1 MINADH
7 AAMVDG
13 DILLFNLPQSAYIY
27 RKSRT
32 AHAPSNFLEVGVR
45 LLETGEDAA
54 IGDRNFRSRL
64 YGVHLATLS
73 VPWYK
78 TQPLQFKKNVF
89 FMYDGAPAHSAKKT
103 VTFLDK
109 MGLKGARLIK

>member
-1 MINADH
+1 MSNVDH

-13 DILLFNLPQSAYIY
+13 DILLFTLPQSAYIY

-32 AHAPSNFLEVGVR
+32 AHAPSNFLKVGVR

-64 YGVHLATLS
+64 YISTHDKLIEGTFINS
-73 VPWYK
+73 VSFI
-78 TQPLQFKKNVF
+78 TSLNIII
-89 FMYDGAPAHSAKKT
+89 
-103 VTFLDK
+103 
-109 MGLKGARLIK
+109 LIKF

>member
-1 MINADH
+1 MSNVDH

-13 DILLFNLPQSAYIY
+13 DILLFTLPQSAYIY

-32 AHAPSNFLEVGVR
+32 AHAPSNFLKVGVR

-64 YGVHLATLS
+64 Y
-73 VPWYK
+73 
-78 TQPLQFKKNVF
+78 TQSMHIDIIIGHCFNPIVIYSGIFIITQELRSSFR
-89 FMYDGAPAHSAKKT
+89 SES
-103 VTFLDK
+103 
-109 MGLKGARLIK
+109 

>member
-1 MINADH
+1 MNAFMSNADH

-13 DILLFNLPQSAYIY
+13 DILLFSLPQSAYIY

-64 YGVHLATLS
+64 YKRRQRKEPVIHIGATFYNLR
-73 VPWYK
+73 
-78 TQPLQFKKNVF
+78 
-89 FMYDGAPAHSAKKT
+89 
-103 VTFLDK
+103 
-109 MGLKGARLIK
+109 ARSNPRLEELR

>member
-1 MINADH
+1 MSNVDH

-13 DILLFNLPQSAYIY
+13 DILLFTLPQSAYIY

-54 IGDRNFRSRL
+54 IGERNFRSRL
-64 YGVHLATLS
+64 YITILYLHLDFSLPVIMSLTIPIS
-73 VPWYK
+73 
-78 TQPLQFKKNVF
+78 TICI
-89 FMYDGAPAHSAKKT
+89 GII
-103 VTFLDK
+103 
-109 MGLKGARLIK
+109 R

>member
-1 MINADH
+1 MNAFMSNADH

-13 DILLFNLPQSAYIY
+13 DILLFTLPQSAYIY

-54 IGDRNFRSRL
+54 IGERNFRSRL
-64 YGVHLATLS
+64 YNTILGLS
-73 VPWYK
+73 Y
-78 TQPLQFKKNVF
+78 
-89 FMYDGAPAHSAKKT
+89 
-103 VTFLDK
+103 
-109 MGLKGARLIK
+109 IC

>member
-64 YGVHLATLS
+64 YLG
-73 VPWYK
+73 
-78 TQPLQFKKNVF
+78 
-89 FMYDGAPAHSAKKT
+89 YDVKI
-103 VTFLDK
+103 VTFRK
-109 MGLKGARLIK
+109 KKSTFI

>member
-1 MINADH
+1 MSNVDH

-13 DILLFNLPQSAYIY
+13 DILLFTLPQSAYIY

-64 YGVHLATLS
+64 YIGFFQLYLKTITEAEPIKTMIPRKIAELS
-73 VPWYK
+73 WELWSI
-78 TQPLQFKKNVF
+78 LQ
-89 FMYDGAPAHSAKKT
+89 
-103 VTFLDK
+103 
-109 MGLKGARLIK
+109 I

>member
-1 MINADH
+1 MSNADH

-13 DILLFNLPQSAYIY
+13 DILLFTLPQSAYIY

-64 YGVHLATLS
+64 YVLWFQTCVEVQSAAKVSLS
-73 VPWYK
+73 NGGSLSSFE
-78 TQPLQFKKNVF
+78 QS
-89 FMYDGAPAHSAKKT
+89 HSN
-103 VTFLDK
+103 L
-109 MGLKGARLIK
+109 

>member
-1 MINADH
+1 MNAFMSNADH

-13 DILLFNLPQSAYIY
+13 DILLFTLPQSAYIY

-32 AHAPSNFLEVGVR
+32 AHAPSHFLEVGVR

-64 YGVHLATLS
+64 YRALCYIFRGYSLLS
-73 VPWYK
+73 EISFRFIVK
-78 TQPLQFKKNVF
+78 
-89 FMYDGAPAHSAKKT
+89 
-103 VTFLDK
+103 
-109 MGLKGARLIK
+109 

>member
-1 MINADH
+1 MGWLSLHTNAFMSNVDH

-13 DILLFNLPQSAYIY
+13 DILLFTLPQSAYIY

-54 IGDRNFRSRL
+54 IRERNFRSRL
-64 YGVHLATLS
+64 YLKPRLATMTDL
-73 VPWYK
+73 YD
-78 TQPLQFKKNVF
+78 KK
-89 FMYDGAPAHSAKKT
+89 DLIT
-103 VTFLDK
+103 VSRCRESTSC
-109 MGLKGARLIK
+109 

>member
-1 MINADH
+1 MGWLSLHTNAFMSNVDH

-13 DILLFNLPQSAYIY
+13 DILLFTLPQSAYIY

-32 AHAPSNFLEVGVR
+32 AHAPSNFLKVGVR

-64 YGVHLATLS
+64 YIRVDRFLAKS
-73 VPWYK
+73 H
-78 TQPLQFKKNVF
+78 N
-89 FMYDGAPAHSAKKT
+89 MYSFT
-103 VTFLDK
+103 
-109 MGLKGARLIK
+109 

>member
-1 MINADH
+1 MSNVDH

-13 DILLFNLPQSAYIY
+13 DILLFTLPQSAYIY

-54 IGDRNFRSRL
+54 IGERNFRSRL
-64 YGVHLATLS
+64 YISNCKVRRRVLFIFLS
-73 VPWYK
+73 QACCV
-78 TQPLQFKKNVF
+78 
-89 FMYDGAPAHSAKKT
+89 
-103 VTFLDK
+103 
-109 MGLKGARLIK
+109 

>member
-1 MINADH
+1 MSNADH

-13 DILLFNLPQSAYIY
+13 DILLFTLLQPAYIY

-64 YGVHLATLS
+64 YFYEIS
-73 VPWYK
+73 VW
-78 TQPLQFKKNVF
+78 LQAFIF
-89 FMYDGAPAHSAKKT
+89 D
-103 VTFLDK
+103 
-109 MGLKGARLIK
+109 

>member
-1 MINADH
+1 MNAFMSNADH

-13 DILLFNLPQSAYIY
+13 DILLFTLPQSAYIY

-32 AHAPSNFLEVGVR
+32 AHAPSNFLKVGVR

-64 YGVHLATLS
+64 YIN
-73 VPWYK
+73 PRK
-78 TQPLQFKKNVF
+78 KIKQNQFTKN
-89 FMYDGAPAHSAKKT
+89 
-103 VTFLDK
+103 
-109 MGLKGARLIK
+109 ARKIFQI

>member
-1 MINADH
+1 MSNADH

-13 DILLFNLPQSAYIY
+13 DILLFTLPQSAYIY

-54 IGDRNFRSRL
+54 IGDRNFRSQL
-64 YGVHLATLS
+64 YLFIELPILLS
-73 VPWYK
+73 K
-78 TQPLQFKKNVF
+78 
-89 FMYDGAPAHSAKKT
+89 
-103 VTFLDK
+103 
-109 MGLKGARLIK
+109 LKYNHNNQIL

>member
-1 MINADH
+1 MSNADH

-13 DILLFNLPQSAYIY
+13 DILLFTLPQSAYIC

-64 YGVHLATLS
+64 YNGTGAL
-73 VPWYK
+73 
-78 TQPLQFKKNVF
+78 PLISIGQKYTFLYFSKNTF
-89 FMYDGAPAHSAKKT
+89 HKT
-103 VTFLDK
+103 VI
-109 MGLKGARLIK
+109 GLKQYILPNKYH

>member
-1 MINADH
+1 MSNADH

-13 DILLFNLPQSAYIY
+13 DILLFTLPQSAYIY

-64 YGVHLATLS
+64 YHIWHIGRERVKAQLFRHIINLTYSEHL
-73 VPWYK
+73 
-78 TQPLQFKKNVF
+78 N
-89 FMYDGAPAHSAKKT
+89 
-103 VTFLDK
+103 
-109 MGLKGARLIK
+109 

>member
-1 MINADH
+1 MSNVDH

-13 DILLFNLPQSAYIY
+13 DILLFTLPQSAYIY

-64 YGVHLATLS
+64 YRNKMNLYFPYFLHTNLIYGTKVSCPGGV
-73 VPWYK
+73 
-78 TQPLQFKKNVF
+78 
-89 FMYDGAPAHSAKKT
+89 
-103 VTFLDK
+103 
-109 MGLKGARLIK
+109 GL